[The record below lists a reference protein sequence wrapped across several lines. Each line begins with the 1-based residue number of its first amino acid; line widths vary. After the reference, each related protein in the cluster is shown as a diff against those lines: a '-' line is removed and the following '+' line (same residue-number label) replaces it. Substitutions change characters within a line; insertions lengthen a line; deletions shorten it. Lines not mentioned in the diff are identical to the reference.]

1 LNSAE
6 IRTFE
11 FSLAPFESTRSP
23 SRGSSGRHSILLSP
37 VTVVGAAK
45 TIDLAIV
52 LGSAFVTFVLYF
64 GVLTSVAP
72 GGMERYTLAPL
83 LAAVL
88 FRIGFRRMGGYELRQ
103 LSLFRWQV
111 GHIALVWA
119 AVVAMLLLLGFVG
132 KESQTYSRGWALM
145 WMVSALVSLLFARGI
160 LRLFILRWVR
170 QGYLARNVVVVGAGE
185 PGERLIA
192 KLQQSSDGGVAI
204 CGVFDDRKTR
214 IPPSVGGYEILGTT
228 DDLFEFVRS
237 EPVDEVIVA
246 LPLNAEAR
254 LKQIFDKLK
263 LLPVDLRL
271 SAEPIADAFPVRG
284 INYLADVPVLEIVE
298 RPLKNW
304 NAVTK
309 WIEDKLLG
317 GILLL
322 LALPLMAII
331 AVIVKFDSKGPV
343 FFVQERFGFNNN
355 VIRVLKFRTMYRD
368 RGDASGAARTVRGDP
383 RVTRVG
389 RYLRPLSLDELP
401 QLFNVVHGDMS
412 LVGPRPHAVAMRAG
426 ERLYPEAVTEYLAR
440 HRVKP
445 GITGWAQTHGLRGE
459 IDTLD
464 KARARVAYDLYYIE
478 HWSLALD
485 LWILAMTAPSLLVY
499 RNAY

>member
-1 LNSAE
+1 M
-6 IRTFE
+6 R
-11 FSLAPFESTRSP
+11 RSS
-23 SRGSSGRHSILLSP
+23 SRDGPGQHNDLLSP
-37 VTVVGAAK
+37 ITIVGATKMA
-45 TIDLAIV
+45 DVALV
-52 LGSAFVTFVLYF
+52 LGCALVSFLLYF
-64 GVLTSVAP
+64 GILTNADP
-72 GGMERYTLAPL
+72 GDMERYTFAPL
-83 LAAVL
+83 FASAAFL
-88 FRIGFRRMGGYELRQ
+88 MGFRRISGYELRRLSQ
-103 LSLFRWQV
+103 LRWQI
-111 GHIALVWA
+111 GHVAIIWCA
-119 AVVAMLLLLGFVG
+119 AVAALLLLGFLG
-132 KESQTYSRGWALM
+132 KESERFSRGWALL
-145 WMVSALVSLLFARGI
+145 WIVSSLASLLLARAL
-160 LRLFILRWVR
+160 LRVLILRWTR
-170 QGYLARNVVVVGAGE
+170 QGYLARNIVVVGAGE
-185 PGERLIA
+185 PGAQLIA
-192 KLQQSSDGGVAI
+192 RLLQSRDEGVRI

-214 IPPSVGGYEILGTT
+214 VPASVEGFEVLGTT
-228 DDLFEFVRS
+228 EDLFEFVRRV
-237 EPVDEVIVA
+237 PVDEIIVA

-254 LKQIFDKLK
+254 LRQLFDKLK

-271 SAEPIADAFPVRG
+271 SAEPMAEAFPVRG
-284 INYLADVPVLEIVE
+284 IEYLADVPVLEIVE

-309 WIEDKLLG
+309 WVEDKLLG
-317 GILLL
+317 GALLL

-368 RGDASGAARTVRGDP
+368 RGDVSGAARTVRGDP
-383 RVTRVG
+383 RVTRIG
-389 RYLRPLSLDELP
+389 RYLRALSLDELP

-412 LVGPRPHAVAMRAG
+412 LVGPRPHAVAMKAG

-464 KARARVAYDLYYIE
+464 KARARVAHDLYYIE
-478 HWSLALD
+478 HWSLGLD
-485 LWILAMTAPSLLVY
+485 LWILATTAPSLFLY